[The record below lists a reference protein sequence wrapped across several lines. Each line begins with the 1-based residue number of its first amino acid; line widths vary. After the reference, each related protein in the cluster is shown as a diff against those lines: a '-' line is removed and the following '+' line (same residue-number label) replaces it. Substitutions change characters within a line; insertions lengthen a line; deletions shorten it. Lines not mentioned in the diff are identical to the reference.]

1 MSLPTLGTPES
12 VSGLTAEGVAAFVA
26 QQYTPART
34 VVSAAGAVEHTA
46 VADAV
51 SSLLG
56 ISSGASS
63 SGKKEEVELPVA
75 TFVGSD
81 KRMR

>member
-1 MSLPTLGTPES
+1 MGLPTLGTPES
-12 VSGLTAEGVAAFVA
+12 VSGLTAEGIAAFVA
-26 QQYTPART
+26 QQYTPSRT

-56 ISSGASS
+56 ISSSSS
-63 SGKKEEVELPVA
+63 SGKSEEVELPVA